1 MIDNE
6 IQQLRFKIQKLE
18 ARITSLRLGRRIL
31 MNLLVELENSKNLE
45 IKKLNHKIQRL
56 TENTN
61 NDKNGL
67 VYIED
72 YLSLN

>member
-6 IQQLRFKIQKLE
+6 IQQLRLKIQKLE

-45 IKKLNHKIQRL
+45 IKKLNHEIQRL
-56 TENTN
+56 TENTK